1 MLYSLANLESDKLNA
16 IQNLEKEIGN
26 PVVALAELDAET
38 VMLPKDQLKKLQEL
52 EAQLEVVLVAVRP
65 G

>member
-1 MLYSLANLESDKLNA
+1 MLYSLANLESDKLSA

-52 EAQLEVVLVAVRP
+52 EARLGVVLVAVRP